1 MDRINSIR
9 EAEKNYHDYC
19 YDQYSLFTEGS
30 WLHKPVKTVLD
41 YMDFLEGI
49 EEVKILDLG
58 SGIGRN
64 SIPMAQKLDKGKVVC
79 VDILDSAIQKL
90 SLYSQRFGVEDRIY
104 PIKEDI
110 ACFEIQKCAFH
121 YIVAVSS
128 IEHVDS
134 EVCLD
139 LVLNRMVKGTMRG
152 GINCLVVNSNVQ
164 EIDIKSGKKL
174 EPMMEVNLSTDHMLE
189 KLRETYS
196 KWDELTMQVKPLEY
210 KIQRNENDILMKT
223 NAVTFVVRKR

>member
-1 MDRINSIR
+1 MDRIKSIR

-64 SIPMAQKLDKGKVVC
+64 SIPMAQKLDKVKVVC

-134 EVCLD
+134 EECLD
-139 LVLNRMVKGTMRG
+139 LVLNRMVKGTIRG

-189 KLRETYS
+189 KLRDTYS